1 MFKSQQFKISKK
13 IQHLKADMIKLIFTF
28 VNMKTFENTEIA
40 FRSKNDADLNRA
52 FWLFKII
59 GNPIIVKFGKWM
71 TNFALSVKLPIDPI
85 IKKTIFKQ
93 FCGGTTIQ
101 DCEQTIQQLSSYNIG
116 TILDYSV
123 EGKIKEEDFEKT
135 TDEIIA
141 TIVRA
146 SKDTTIPYA
155 VFKITGIATFSLL
168 EKANSIENEL
178 TENEKKS
185 FASIVSRVDRICKSG
200 FDCGIPVF
208 IDAEESWIQD
218 TIDRL
223 AQTMMAKY
231 NIDKAIVFNTIQMYR
246 HDRLDF
252 LVKVI
257 HDSQVNGYHYGIK
270 LVRGAYM
277 EKERARAT
285 LMKYT
290 SPIQPDKAATDK
302 DYNKALSLILE
313 NFSNLS
319 LCAGTHNEYS
329 SELLTDLLKK
339 FNLQKDDKRIY
350 FAQLLG
356 MSDHISFNLSSEG
369 FNVAKYVP
377 YGPIKEVLPY
387 LLRRA
392 DENTSVAGQ
401 TSRELSLLA
410 KEKARRKQNK

>member
-1 MFKSQQFKISKK
+1 
-13 IQHLKADMIKLIFTF
+13 
-28 VNMKTFENTEIA
+28 MKTFENTEIA

-59 GNPIIVKFGKWM
+59 GNPSVVKFGKWA
-71 TNFALSVKLPIDPI
+71 TNLALSINLPIDPI
-85 IKKTIFKQ
+85 FKKTIFKQ

-146 SKDTTIPYA
+146 SKDTKIPYA
-155 VFKITGIATFSLL
+155 VFKVTGIATFSLL
-168 EKANSIENEL
+168 EKANCIENEL

-231 NIDKAIVFNTIQMYR
+231 NKDKAIVFNTIQMYR

-252 LVKVI
+252 LMKVI
-257 HDSQVNGYHYGIK
+257 HDSKINGYHYGIK

-277 EKERARAT
+277 EKERARA
-285 LMKYT
+285 LQMNYP
-290 SPIQPDKAATDK
+290 SPIQPNKGATDN
-302 DYNKALSLILE
+302 DYNKALSVILE
-313 NFSNLS
+313 NFNHLS
-319 LCAGTHNEYS
+319 LCAGTHNEES
-329 SELLTDLLKK
+329 SLLLTELLEK
-339 FNLQKDDKRIY
+339 FNVNKDDQRIY

-356 MSDHISFNLSSEG
+356 MSDHISYNLSSEG

-401 TSRELSLLA
+401 TSRELSLLS
-410 KEKARRKQNK
+410 KEKERRKKK

>member
-1 MFKSQQFKISKK
+1 
-13 IQHLKADMIKLIFTF
+13 
-28 VNMKTFENTEIA
+28 MKTFENTEIA

-59 GNPIIVKFGKWM
+59 GNPSVVKFGKWA
-71 TNFALSVKLPIDPI
+71 TNLALSINLPIDPI

-146 SKDTTIPYA
+146 SKDTKIPYA
-155 VFKITGIATFSLL
+155 VFKVTGIATFSLL

-231 NIDKAIVFNTIQMYR
+231 NKDKAIVFNTIQMYR

-252 LVKVI
+252 LMKVI
-257 HDSQVNGYHYGIK
+257 HDSKINGYHYGIK

-277 EKERARAT
+277 EKERARA
-285 LMKYT
+285 LQMNYP
-290 SPIQPDKAATDK
+290 SPIQPNKGSTDN
-302 DYNKALSLILE
+302 DYNKALSVILE
-313 NFSNLS
+313 NINHLS
-319 LCAGTHNEYS
+319 LCAGTHNEES
-329 SELLTDLLKK
+329 SLLLTKLLEK
-339 FNLQKDDKRIY
+339 FNVNKDDQRIY

-356 MSDHISFNLSSEG
+356 MSDHISYNLSSEG
-369 FNVAKYVP
+369 YNVAKYVP

-401 TSRELSLLA
+401 TSRELSLLS
-410 KEKARRKQNK
+410 KEKERRKKK

>member
-1 MFKSQQFKISKK
+1 
-13 IQHLKADMIKLIFTF
+13 MIKLIFTF

-101 DCEQTIQQLSSYNIG
+101 DCEHTIQQLSSYNIG

-208 IDAEESWIQD
+208 IDAEDSWIQD

>member
-1 MFKSQQFKISKK
+1 
-13 IQHLKADMIKLIFTF
+13 MIKLIFTF

-290 SPIQPDKAATDK
+290 SPIQPNKAATDK

-410 KEKARRKQNK
+410 KEKARRKQKK